1 MKALSNNGLVVHL
14 HGAKIPSLF
23 IKDFK
28 CNSDVSFDPDYI
40 LTLIMSNGWPR
51 TIYIIPD
58 QVPPTISLVLY
69 IKLST
74 NELMYNE

>member
-1 MKALSNNGLVVHL
+1 MCLSYFFIFSNTPNSTETMKALSNNGLVVHL

-40 LTLIMSNGWPR
+40 LTLIMSNG
-51 TIYIIPD
+51 
-58 QVPPTISLVLY
+58 
-69 IKLST
+69 
-74 NELMYNE
+74 